1 MGGKTE
7 PSSVYWNQIPNM
19 PDDLSQ
25 LTALLNRMSGSQGVQ
40 ERVFRLV
47 YAELR
52 GIAQRL
58 VSQEADGNVY
68 QATELLHDTYLK
80 KLRSLDAPIRS
91 RQHFYSLAARAM
103 RQVLIEEARRRR
115 ADKRQAP
122 VYTAAPVVAVGSGFR
137 NPDELLDVAPLLE
150 RLQEIDARAAS
161 VVDLRY
167 FLGCSLEETADVL
180 GATVRAVRDDWD
192 FARLW
197 LQKQLEG

>member
-1 MGGKTE
+1 MDDD
-7 PSSVYWNQIPNM
+7 WN
-19 PDDLSQ
+19 Q
-25 LTALLNRMSGSQGVQ
+25 LTALLNRMDGGDGVQ

-52 GIAQRL
+52 SIAQRL
-58 VSQEADGNVY
+58 VSREPDGSMY
-68 QATELLHDTYLK
+68 QATELLHETYLK
-80 KLRSLDAPIRS
+80 KLRGLHTPIRS

-103 RQVLIEEARRRR
+103 RQVLIEDARRRR

-122 VYTAAPVVAVGSGFR
+122 LHKATHVIAAGSGFP
-137 NPDELLDVAPLLE
+137 NPDELLDLAPLLE
-150 RLQEIDARAAS
+150 RLQEIDTRAAS

-197 LQKQLEG
+197 LQKQLDG